1 MENRVEELTRE
12 FIRKIPLEEKIVR
25 EIVQNVLDKNYSF
38 YVWGGGRG
46 YIRIGRYEFIVYC
59 AWCTEDVPERV
70 EEIKKEGLKPIAL
83 NIDNQQD
90 CEIFN
95 SIMRILREFGGE
107 DVFEFI
113 CD

>member
-12 FIRKIPLEEKIVR
+12 FIIRIPLNEKIVR
-25 EIVQNVLDKNYSF
+25 EVVQNVLDKNYEF
-38 YVWGGGRG
+38 YVWGAGRG

-59 AWCTEDVPERV
+59 AWCGEDLTERV
-70 EEIKKEGLKPIAL
+70 EEAKKNGFKPIPL
-83 NIDNQQD
+83 NVDNDVD

-95 SIMRILREFGGE
+95 GIMKILKTVGGE

-113 CD
+113 CN